1 MRNDPFRALRGLR
14 VTWLHEER
22 AQAAERR
29 FPGFAARRDR
39 EFAAAE
45 LVGGAVFY
53 RLHVDVRVA
62 TRPLLFVSL
71 ASAAV
76 AVLLGIA
83 SPLAEGTPFAVQG
96 LAQAHFVLAIFGFLL
111 PGATAMHLDAL
122 RRILDRDVPAT
133 AVRGL
138 AIAWASAIELA
149 FALAFTGGVLRIFLL
164 AIGASAVLAAAGMT
178 TALLLKRLPKR
189 KESVADVVRDP
200 LTKGDD
206 ASFAQAR
213 FAHFLLAPAVVMTVL
228 GAPWWGWTGTWA
240 PRVWLAGLHLLLA
253 GYALVS
259 TYSITHLWVPR
270 LSKVPAIAAG
280 AIKGELHSSLLGLV
294 LLMAGFLA
302 DSKGLAIAGGSF
314 LFLGCFTWMGVLGAN
329 IMRNKSKTQ
338 RVTLEFTYIPWVF
351 TGVFWLVCGVLLGV
365 FLNAVPDALA
375 DRFVGLR
382 STHAHA
388 ILLGGMAQVAIGL
401 AMRIV
406 PAGRGVPPV
415 PFHRGKWG
423 FYALN
428 LGLSLLVAARLAQA
442 PAEWLA
448 PAGGLLVGC
457 GGAVAFMTLIPH
469 GRKAEG

>member
-1 MRNDPFRALRGLR
+1 M
-14 VTWLHEER
+14 
-22 AQAAERR
+22 
-29 FPGFAARRDR
+29 
-39 EFAAAE
+39 
-45 LVGGAVFY
+45 
-53 RLHVDVRVA
+53 A

-83 SPLAEGTPFAVQG
+83 APLAAGTAFEVHDLG
-96 LAQAHFVLAIFGFLL
+96 QAHFALAVFGFLV
-111 PGATAMHLDAL
+111 PGTTALHLQAL
-122 RRILDRDVPAT
+122 QRILSRDVPARKAKT
-133 AVRGL
+133 AAIAWGTGAILLALVLALTDGVARTAGL
-138 AIAWASAIELA
+138 AIASLP
-149 FALAFTGGVLRIFLL
+149 LVG
-164 AIGASAVLAAAGMT
+164 AAGMT
-178 TALLLKRLPKR
+178 TGLLLKLLPRR
-189 KESVADVVRDP
+189 KQSVVDVARDP

-206 ASFAQAR
+206 ASFTQAR
-213 FAHFLLAPAVVMTVL
+213 FAHFFLAPAVAMTVL
-228 GAPWWGWTGTWA
+228 GAPGWEWTGTWA

-259 TYSITHLWVPR
+259 TYAITHLWVPR

-280 AIKGELHSSLLGLV
+280 AIKGELHSSLLGLLF
-294 LLMAGFLA
+294 LLAGFLA

-338 RVTLEFTYIPWVF
+338 RVTPEFTYIPWVF

-375 DRFVGLR
+375 DRFSGLR
-382 STHAHA
+382 FTHGHA

-406 PAGRGVPPV
+406 PASRGVPPV
-415 PFHRGKWG
+415 AFHQGKWG

-428 LGLSLLVAARLAQA
+428 LGMALLVAARLAQA
-442 PAEWLA
+442 PSQWLA
-448 PAGGLLVGC
+448 PAGGALVAL
-457 GGAVAFMTLIPH
+457 GGAVAFMTLTRH